1 MAIYKSNSPKYE
13 ASSLSKKIG
22 IVTLI
27 ICSICFVALFTNIIP
42 FLKSFLMGV
51 FGLFSYPL
59 FITLFIVGVALINNK
74 KYVMTAK
81 YVLYLCLC
89 LISLLAIIQLILVDN
104 TDLSFFEYLTKSYT
118 KKITAGG
125 ILAGIVVAP
134 FLYILNNVACYIIFS
149 LLLIVGIAL
158 VVDYLYYAKDQ
169 KKIKQPVKIEKK
181 KKSSLISLN
190 PIQENKEKKKDI
202 NIVLDAYLNKE
213 NKELDASRKLG
224 IVETNIELDEV
235 AKPKSRKEY
244 LLTPPE
250 LDLTNY
256 FNHNKK
262 EIKQNIDI
270 LKSND
275 EPKVVVSNVEPKQ
288 KPNKVFHEEDILA
301 SPINRSSEKSYIA
314 PVVENTAVNDNPKPQ
329 PVIEEKPEK
338 VADKILKSLMQEEE
352 TATPTNISFDV
363 KPMSFENDRRNIRQI
378 KMEDDLKPIQY
389 KKPSLDLITT
399 PSVDLSTLNEDVATK
414 SSQLEET
421 LEQFNIPAKVIGASI
436 GPAVTRYELEMPPGV
451 SVKKI
456 LGHSED
462 IAYVLASNGDIRIE
476 APIPGMSAVGVEV
489 PNNKI
494 ATVSLKEV
502 LSSPEF
508 LQNKNPLLVALGKDI
523 SGKIIT
529 CNLEKMPHLLV
540 AGSTNSGKSVCLN
553 TVIISLLYRLSP
565 DEVKLVLI
573 DPKRV
578 EFSLFNGIPHL
589 LTPHVIND
597 SSKAVNALNYAVDE
611 MERRY
616 LTFETTKTR
625 NIQEYNQL
633 PDIVNKSKPKMSYIV
648 VIIDELADLM
658 MVTKKEVEE
667 KIARLAQKARA
678 AGIHL
683 ILATQR
689 PSVDVITG
697 TIKNNFPS
705 RISFSLMSFADSKT
719 VLDMGGAEKLLGK
732 GDMLYKPSDVSE
744 PKRVQ
749 GCFVSTKEID
759 DIVTYVKDNNKDYVF
774 DKDIEDFIMG
784 NNNHSSTQGG
794 IEGQRSG
801 LDPLLPE
808 VLKMIIEEGTASV
821 SMIQRRFPV
830 GYPKAGKIIDQLEQ
844 LKYISKP
851 DGSNKPRTV
860 LITMEE
866 YNKIFGKEE

>member
-1 MAIYKSNSPKYE
+1 MES
-13 ASSLSKKIG
+13 
-22 IVTLI
+22 
-27 ICSICFVALFTNIIP
+27 
-42 FLKSFLMGV
+42 
-51 FGLFSYPL
+51 
-59 FITLFIVGVALINNK
+59 
-74 KYVMTAK
+74 
-81 YVLYLCLC
+81 
-89 LISLLAIIQLILVDN
+89 
-104 TDLSFFEYLTKSYT
+104 
-118 KKITAGG
+118 
-125 ILAGIVVAP
+125 
-134 FLYILNNVACYIIFS
+134 
-149 LLLIVGIAL
+149 
-158 VVDYLYYAKDQ
+158 
-169 KKIKQPVKIEKK
+169 
-181 KKSSLISLN
+181 
-190 PIQENKEKKKDI
+190 
-202 NIVLDAYLNKE
+202 
-213 NKELDASRKLG
+213 
-224 IVETNIELDEV
+224 DEV

-352 TATPTNISFDV
+352 TSTPTNISFDV
-363 KPMSFENDRRNIRQI
+363 KPISFENDRRNIRQI
-378 KMEDDLKPIQY
+378 KMENDLKPIQY

-784 NNNHSSTQGG
+784 NNNHVSAQGG

-801 LDPLLPE
+801 L
-808 VLKMIIEEGTASV
+808 
-821 SMIQRRFPV
+821 
-830 GYPKAGKIIDQLEQ
+830 
-844 LKYISKP
+844 
-851 DGSNKPRTV
+851 
-860 LITMEE
+860 
-866 YNKIFGKEE
+866 